1 MSRLAQLRRSVRSRL
16 GIPVTDQF
24 QTDDVIDEHIN
35 IAIQTIEQE
44 QRWPWQEAV
53 ETITITT
60 ADGNWTVPTDWR
72 ATRTLVYNRHEV
84 AIVGPLEVFMY
95 PVDGTGPA
103 QIAAVVDRVLKIRP
117 APAVGDVLT
126 HVYYRRA
133 SLLTDDEDE
142 PQMPDEFTPAIIAKA
157 AELLSVREDDRAA
170 ASAHASEY
178 NEWVQRM
185 RRDLRRTSGPIVP
198 RVRPGSWV

>member
-24 QTDDVIDEHIN
+24 QSDDVIDEHIN

-44 QRWPWQEAV
+44 QRWPWQETV
-53 ETITITT
+53 QTVTIT
-60 ADGNWTVPTDWR
+60 DSSGDVTVPNDWR
-72 ATRTLVYNRHEV
+72 ATRTIIYDRHEV
-84 AIVGPLEVFMY
+84 AIVGPLELFMY
-95 PVDGTGPA
+95 PVDETGPA
-103 QIAAVVDRVLKIRP
+103 QIAAVVDRVLKFRP
-117 APAVGDVLT
+117 APPVGDTLT

-133 SLLTDDEDE
+133 VLLVDDEDQ

-170 ASAHASEY
+170 AGAHAAEY

-185 RRDLRRTSGPIVP
+185 RRDLRRTTGPIVP
-198 RVRPGSWV
+198 RIRPGSWV

>member
-53 ETITITT
+53 QTITI
-60 ADGNWTVPTDWR
+60 ADSTGDVTVPTDWR
-72 ATRTLVYNRHEV
+72 ATRSVIYNRSEV
-84 AIVGPLEVFMY
+84 TIVGPLELFLY
-95 PVDGTGPA
+95 PVDGSGPA
-103 QIAAVVDRVLKIRP
+103 QIAAVVDRTLKFRP
-117 APAVGDVLT
+117 VPSVGDTLT

-133 SLLTDDEDE
+133 TLLVDDEDE
-142 PQMPDEFTPAIIAKA
+142 PEMPTEFSPAIIAKA

-170 ASAHASEY
+170 AGAHAAEY
-178 NEWVQRM
+178 NEWVGRM

>member
-16 GIPVTDQF
+16 GIPITDQF

-44 QRWPWQEAV
+44 ARWPWQEAV
-53 ETITITT
+53 ETITIADTT
-60 ADGNWTVPTDWR
+60 GDWTVPADWR
-72 ATRTLVYNRHEV
+72 ATRTIICNRHEV
-84 AIVGPLEVFMY
+84 AIVGPLELFMH

-133 SLLTDDEDE
+133 TLLVDDEDE
-142 PQMPDEFTPAIIAKA
+142 PQMPTEFSPAIIAKA

-170 ASAHASEY
+170 AGAHAAEY
-178 NEWVQRM
+178 NDWVGRM